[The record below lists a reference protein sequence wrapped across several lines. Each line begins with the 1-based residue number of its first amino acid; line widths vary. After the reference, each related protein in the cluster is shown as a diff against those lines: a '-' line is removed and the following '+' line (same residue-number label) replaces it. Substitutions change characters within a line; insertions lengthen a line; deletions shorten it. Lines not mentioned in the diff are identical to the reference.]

1 MVFSLVRLLQ
11 GAAAGSKTAK
21 LFKGAKGV
29 FTILDVGDTVLD
41 SAQLADEIAR
51 AIMGDN
57 YSPELRDLAEEVAEL
72 GIALD
77 TKMSA
82 IAQANVDIDNLTA
95 GIDSLASI
103 ELDFG
108 SRELLVIEQ
117 LEKLDQLSVSLN
129 QAAPTV
135 QEWFATLRKSA
146 VNNTPDPDQLAALK
160 KVIDPNMALLL
171 GISGLLGLR
180 AAYTGYRQYK
190 KNQRANFPRILRTDK
205 GSFSVKEAKSK
216 LAASKTRVNRLK
228 SHGKTAKKLLTNAG
242 GKIITVGSF
251 GMNIYFLVSKVNA
264 IEAAKRELRALLDR
278 YNQEIPL
285 YEQALSG
292 VPRDE
297 AALQAFA
304 DFFELDI
311 SEESCCLSC

>member
-216 LAASKTRVNRLK
+216 LAASKTRV
-228 SHGKTAKKLLTNAG
+228 
-242 GKIITVGSF
+242 
-251 GMNIYFLVSKVNA
+251 
-264 IEAAKRELRALLDR
+264 
-278 YNQEIPL
+278 
-285 YEQALSG
+285 
-292 VPRDE
+292 
-297 AALQAFA
+297 
-304 DFFELDI
+304 
-311 SEESCCLSC
+311 